1 MSFSEIMMP
10 DNSLTPRK
18 AQAELRNQAFAFMDT
33 VARSKDQIRYIR
45 YEYIPKTDTGVPR
58 ETEGKEYAV

>member
-1 MSFSEIMMP
+1 MCRDERRAGEP
-10 DNSLTPRK
+10 DGTDTKN
-18 AQAELRNQAFAFMDT
+18 T